1 MGEIV
6 NSICFKENNISWVQ
20 ADVNSGQSVTIKKVV
35 ESPLPFII
43 NYDNI
48 QKPTTALQ
56 IANHI
61 RSLAAGNELS
71 LQNIRFLLPTK
82 FAMVKKIRVDKY
94 VPQSEYN
101 GIIRAE
107 LQHILTGSIDDYFIY
122 QPDYSQQNG
131 SMQELLA
138 ITIRK
143 DFFNFIQKIGKEAAL
158 PVTRIN
164 LNCFSI
170 DEIYR
175 RFFPNLMGQS
185 LLVNFT
191 EKGFEFVISDE
202 TNFQNYLYRPYSK
215 SLQSINQLDEKEVLT
230 TFTAI
235 VDNIQ
240 HPEIVDLPLYSF
252 SHIFLFGSHLRN
264 HWLGNLE
271 QQFSIPVKVLDPSAT
286 SEWQIIAEDEN
297 FKTMGGY
304 RFLEPLSNIF

>member
-1 MGEIV
+1 MGEII

-20 ADVNSGQSVTIKKVV
+20 ADVNSGQSITIKKVM
-35 ESPLPFII
+35 ESALPFII

-61 RSLAAGNELS
+61 RSLAASNELS

-94 VPQSEYN
+94 IPQSQYN
-101 GIIRAE
+101 AIMRVE
-107 LQHILTGSIDDYFIY
+107 LEHILTGSIDDYFIY
-122 QPDYSQQNG
+122 QPDYSRQNG
-131 SMQELLA
+131 PIQELLA

-158 PVTRIN
+158 AVTRIN
-164 LNCFSI
+164 LNCFTI

-191 EKGFEFVISDE
+191 EKGFEFIISDE
-202 TNFQNYLYRPYSK
+202 TNFQNYIFKPYSK
-215 SLQSINQLDEKEVLT
+215 SLQSINQLDEREILT
-230 TFTAI
+230 NFTAL
-235 VDNIQ
+235 VDSIQ
-240 HPEIVDLPLYSF
+240 HPEVVDSPIYSF
-252 SHIFLFGSHLRN
+252 SHIFLFGSHFKN
-264 HWLGNLE
+264 HWLTNLG
-271 QQFSIPVKVLDPSAT
+271 QQFSIPVKVLDPTTT

-297 FKTMGGY
+297 FKAMGAY